1 MTKLYLLSKT
11 IHRLFL
17 YLISYMIIFMSV
29 TGVILKYSF
38 FSDRAYIDL
47 GLIRY
52 LHNEFSIY
60 FAVSLGIMM
69 LTGIM
74 MYLFPLIRRK
84 PSSKPITTTPQTIND
99 S

>member
-11 IHRLFL
+11 IHRIFL
-17 YLISYMIIFMSV
+17 YLTSYMLIFMSV
-29 TGVILKYSF
+29 TGIMLKYSF
-38 FSDRAYIDL
+38 FRDWRFLDL

-69 LTGIM
+69 LTGFA
-74 MYLFPLIRRK
+74 MYLFPLMRRK
-84 PSSKPITTTPQTIND
+84 PSSKPLTTTPQTIN
-99 S
+99 